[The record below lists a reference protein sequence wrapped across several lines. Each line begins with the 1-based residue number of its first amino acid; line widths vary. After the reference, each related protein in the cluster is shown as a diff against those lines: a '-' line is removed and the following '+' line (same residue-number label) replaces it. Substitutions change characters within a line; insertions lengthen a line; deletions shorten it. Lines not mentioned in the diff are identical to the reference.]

1 MRNRLAFM
9 GVGIAVGLFLLCG
22 GALFAQ
28 ESVEQYLLNLQDPS
42 QEDYVKLVYEGDRE
56 NVLWAITKL
65 REMGASG
72 EEVVDALLFG
82 MQQGT
87 FFVRREYN
95 KVAND
100 WWDVRAESAEALGE
114 IGDLR
119 ALHHLHG
126 ALRFDPDVYVRTS
139 VALALGKMGQAESI
153 PHLVRAIDTSSP
165 AGPDDQLVRAC
176 VLALGEIGH
185 RDAFV
190 PLVEVMRGRFRRSI
204 KIAARESLKKLQ
216 W

>member
-1 MRNRLAFM
+1 MHRRMTCIGVSALALL
-9 GVGIAVGLFLLCG
+9 LFLSG

-28 ESVEQYLLNLQDPS
+28 ESVEQYLLDMQDPA
-42 QEDYVKLVYEGDRE
+42 QEDYVKLIYEGDRE

-65 REMGASG
+65 REMNASG
-72 EEVVDALLFG
+72 EEVVDALIFG
-82 MQQGT
+82 LQQGT

-100 WWDVRAESAEALGE
+100 WWDVRSASAEALGV
-114 IGDLR
+114 IGDPR
-119 ALHHLHG
+119 AMYHLHA

-139 VALALGKMGQAESI
+139 VALGLGRMGQEESI
-153 PHLVRAIDTSSP
+153 PHLSRAIETSSP

-176 VLALGEIGH
+176 VIALGEIGH

-190 PLVEVMRGRFRRSI
+190 PLVEVMRGGFRRSI
-204 KIAARESLKKLQ
+204 KIAARDSLKRIQ